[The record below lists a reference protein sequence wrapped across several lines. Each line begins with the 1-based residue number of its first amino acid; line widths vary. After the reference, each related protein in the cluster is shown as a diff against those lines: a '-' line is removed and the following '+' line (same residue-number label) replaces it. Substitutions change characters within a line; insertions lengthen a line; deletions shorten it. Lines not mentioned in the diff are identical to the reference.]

1 MADTTSLKLP
11 EDLKD
16 RVAKVAPRVEQTPHA
31 YMVQAIS
38 EKVARDEKRQ
48 AFWEEGQKSLEEFKR
63 TGIAYRF
70 EDVEKYILAK
80 AQGKKVRRPKPM
92 RISKEGR

>member
-11 EDLKD
+11 ENLKD
-16 RVAKVAPRVEQTPHA
+16 RVGKVASRVEQTPHA

-48 AFWEEGQKSLEEFKR
+48 SFWQDGLKSLEEFKR
-63 TGIAYRF
+63 TGIAYSL
-70 EDVEKYILAK
+70 EDVEKYIIAK
-80 AQGKKVRRPKPM
+80 AQGKKIRRPKP
-92 RISKEGR
+92 IKVSKADR